1 MNDDDLIAGLHKA
14 VKREVIEHYLRQ
26 RRITEEE
33 IRLVMETVCAFHGGL
48 ALWEKAKQRLTQAL
62 VNQET
67 ASKFCTRA
75 GLEMPGGPPGGYL
88 RSFPRPKGAT
98 RCRRFLNLIQ
108 GLYQDIYDQARQLKK
123 EKQKLKGLVEEV
135 NRDIRAFENNHD
147 MLSIFQFLRS
157 LEPFEL
163 ERRKLLGVNFTAK
176 ETSVALAK
184 LSFRPIALDTLALD
198 HGPEALSP
206 PPKVLAQTKKLL
218 VATCRRHPRE
228 IDRLWP

>member
-33 IRLVMETVCAFHGGL
+33 IRLVMEKACAFHGGL
-48 ALWEKAKQRLTQAL
+48 ALWEKAKQQLIQAL
-62 VNQET
+62 LNQET
-67 ASKFCTRA
+67 AGKFCIHA
-75 GLEMPGGPPGGYL
+75 GLRLPGGPSEEYL
-88 RSFPRPKGAT
+88 RSYPRPKGAT

-123 EKQKLKGLVEEV
+123 EKQKLKAFVEEV
-135 NRDIRAFENNHD
+135 NRDISTFENNYD

-176 ETSVALAK
+176 ETSKALAK
-184 LSFRPIALDTLALD
+184 LSFQPIALETLALD
-198 HGPEALSP
+198 HGPEALHSP
-206 PPKVLAQTKKLL
+206 LKVIPKSKRLL
-218 VATCRRHPRE
+218 KDACRRHPQAV
-228 IDRLWP
+228 DSLWA